1 MSRFGQKK
9 LSRLR
14 VAGFAALLFP
24 LTLWAQNPLED
35 AIQQL
40 NSDNVR
46 GYLQPFVNSVGA
58 NFNSGFYHTADISD
72 AVKIQLQVIAMGT
85 LIGPAEKNYFGT
97 APQGYS
103 QTPVQTAT
111 VFGGSGATIN
121 GPAPGLTYHFQNGQ
135 VKTDIVPLAVPQ
147 VTIGN
152 IFGTQAII
160 RYAPLPAMNDIPKI
174 TLAGGG
180 LRHSVSRY
188 FPSIPVDLSAGVF
201 YQQLT
206 IGDYLEE
213 KGFAFGAQ
221 VSKTFFIATIYGGMQ
236 YESSS
241 MTVNYTYKG
250 PGATPN
256 TNVNLSIGGENS
268 YRATAGLA
276 LNLILL
282 TLNADVSVG
291 KVTVASAGIALGL

>member
-1 MSRFGQKK
+1 MSRFVRKK
-9 LSRLR
+9 IAWLG
-14 VAGFAALLFP
+14 VAGIVTLLIPFR
-24 LTLWAQNPLED
+24 LYAQNPLED

-40 NSDNVR
+40 NSVNVR

-58 NFNSGFYHTADISD
+58 NFNSGFYHTADIGD
-72 AVKIQLQVIAMGT
+72 GIKIQIQVIAMGT
-85 LIGPAEKNYFGT
+85 LIGTAEKNYFGT
-97 APQGYS
+97 PPQGYP

-111 VFGGSGATIN
+111 VFGGVGATIN
-121 GPAPGLTYHFQNGQ
+121 GPVPGLTYHFQNGQ

-147 VTIGN
+147 FTIGN

-160 RYAPLPAMNDIPKI
+160 RYAPIPAINDIPKI

-180 LRHSVSRY
+180 LRHSISRY
-188 FPSIPVDLSAGVF
+188 FPAIPVDLSASVF
-201 YQQLT
+201 YQKLT

-213 KGFAFGAQ
+213 KGLAFGAQ
-221 VSKTFFIATIYGGMQ
+221 VSKSFFIATLYGGVQ

-256 TNVNLSIGGENS
+256 TKVNLSIDGENS
-268 YRATAGLA
+268 YRATGGLA
-276 LNLILL
+276 LNLLII